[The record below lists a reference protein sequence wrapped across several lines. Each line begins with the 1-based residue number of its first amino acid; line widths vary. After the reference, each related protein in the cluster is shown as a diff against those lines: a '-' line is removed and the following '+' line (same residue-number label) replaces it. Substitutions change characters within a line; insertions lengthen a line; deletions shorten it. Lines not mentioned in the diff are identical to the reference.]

1 MNELINICDQ
11 IIVEFYFYFFF
22 LQNDVKMIV
31 FRYNKPEKEIS
42 ILCVYNY
49 NLLACWE
56 VFLRIVIKKNVI
68 FKYVIYVI
76 YVVHSCFSLCL
87 SMILI

>member
-1 MNELINICDQ
+1 MNKCVNELINICDQ
-11 IIVEFYFYFFF
+11 IIVEFYFNFFF

-56 VFLRIVIKKNVI
+56 VCLRTVIKKNVI
-68 FKYVIYVI
+68 YMWYIHVSRCVYLWF
-76 YVVHSCFSLCL
+76 
-87 SMILI
+87 